1 MAVKPL
7 SADQVRRS
15 IDPASFRFASTEKLR
30 DVDGVLGQERALEA
44 LDFGVGMRREDYNL
58 FVMGAQGSGRHST
71 VRQHLR
77 RRAAAEARPDD
88 WVYVNNFEQNHKPRA
103 LRLPPGRAVTL
114 RDDMAR
120 LIEEISVA
128 IPAAFETDAYRSRRE
143 AIESQFKDRQEQ
155 AFGAIGEE
163 ARKRGLALIRTPM
176 GLALA
181 PVRDEEVLQPEEY
194 RKLPEPVREQIER
207 DIEELQQRLQQT
219 VQQVPDWE
227 RERRRDTREL
237 NRETS
242 SAAVSRLLASL
253 KKTYAGLDG
262 VPDFLE
268 RVEHDIIDNAG
279 QFLRGEEG
287 QSPEQGL
294 AALAGAAGGGRPA
307 PGGPA
312 FTRRYE
318 VNVMVGDGDGGGAP
332 VVEEESP
339 AYNNLIGRVEHLAE
353 MGALLTD
360 FTLVKPG
367 SLHAA
372 NGGYLVID
380 ALRLLQQP
388 WAWEG
393 LKRALRTGAIRIES
407 PGQMMSMITTVSLEP
422 EPIPLDVKVVLIGDR
437 HVYYLLCQHDPDFAK
452 QFKVAVDFED
462 DMARSARS
470 NRQFAAL
477 MATLV
482 RQHELRHL
490 APDGVARVLEHAVRL
505 AGDADKLTLQIGRIS
520 DLLKEADF
528 FAARRRRKLIAGDD
542 VQAAIDA
549 QHSRAERV
557 PRRMQE
563 AILQDTVLIDTAGA
577 QVGQINGLAVYS
589 LGNVAFGKPSRI
601 TARVRIGTGEV
612 VDIERRSELGGSLHT
627 KGVMI
632 LSAYLGARYAT
643 DLPLSLSASLVF
655 EQSYGGVDGDS
666 ASSAELYA
674 LLSALAGLPIGQNF
688 AVTGSVN
695 QHGVVQ
701 AIGGVNEKIEGF
713 FDICAARGLTGDQGV
728 LIPKAN
734 VRHLMLRPHVADAVR
749 GGQFH
754 VYPVTGID
762 EGIALLT
769 GCPAGRLGRSGRY
782 PADSVNRRVQDRI
795 AALAEERRRFGR
807 PLGRA
812 GRDGDGN
819 GKRSEVGS

>member
-7 SADQVRRS
+7 SAEQVRRAV
-15 IDPASFRFASTEKLR
+15 DPAGFRFASTEELR
-30 DVDGVLGQERALEA
+30 DVERMVGQERAIEA

-58 FVMGAQGSGRHST
+58 FVMGPQGSGRHSA
-71 VRQHLR
+71 VRRYLES
-77 RRAAAEARPDD
+77 RAPTEPRPDD
-88 WVYVNNFEQNHKPRA
+88 WVYVNNFEQSHKPRA
-103 LRLPPGRAVTL
+103 LRLPPGRATGL

-120 LIEEISVA
+120 LIEEISAA
-128 IPAAFETDAYRSRRE
+128 IPAAFETDAYRNRRE
-143 AIESQFKDRQEQ
+143 AIDSQFKEKQEH

-163 ARKRGLALIRTPM
+163 AQKRGLALIRTPM

-181 PVRDEEVLQPEEY
+181 PVRDDEVLPPEEY

-219 VQQVPDWE
+219 VQQVPEWD
-227 RERRRDTREL
+227 RERRKDTREL
-237 NRETS
+237 NRETT
-242 SAAVSRLLASL
+242 SAAVSRLISAL
-253 KKTYAGLDG
+253 KKTYADLDA
-262 VPDFLE
+262 VLAHLD
-268 RVEHDIIDNAG
+268 RVEHDVIENAE
-279 QFLRGEEG
+279 QFLRGEDG
-287 QSPEQGL
+287 QRPEQGL
-294 AALAGAAGGGRPA
+294 AALMGGEARAAPSRA
-307 PGGPA
+307 A
-312 FTRRYE
+312 FTRRYL
-318 VNVMVGDGDGGGAP
+318 VNVVVGDGEGEGAP

-360 FTLVKPG
+360 FTLIKPG

-393 LKRALRTGAIRIES
+393 LKRALRTRSIRIES
-407 PGQMMSMITTVSLEP
+407 PGQMMSLITTVSLEP
-422 EPIPLDVKVVLIGDR
+422 EPIPLDVKVVLIDER
-437 HVYYLLCQHDPDFAK
+437 HVYYLLCQYDPDFAK
-452 QFKVAVDFED
+452 QFKVSVDFED
-462 DMARSARS
+462 DMVRSAKS
-470 NRQFAAL
+470 NREFAAL
-477 MATLV
+477 LATMV
-482 RQHELRHL
+482 RQDALRHL

-505 AGDADKLTLQIGRIS
+505 AGDTDKLTLQVGRIS

-528 FAARRRRKLIAGDD
+528 FAGRAGRKLVGAAD
-542 VQAAIDA
+542 VQAAIEA
-549 QHSRAERV
+549 QHGRADRV
-557 PRRMQE
+557 SRRMQE
-563 AILQDTVLIDTAGA
+563 AITKDTVLIDTSGA

-612 VDIERRSELGGSLHT
+612 VDIERRSELGGPLHT

-632 LSAYLGARYAT
+632 LSAYLGARYAHE
-643 DLPLSLSASLVF
+643 LPLSLSASLVF

-674 LLSALAGLPIGQNF
+674 LLSALSGLPIDQSL

-713 FDICAARGLTGDQGV
+713 YDICDARGLTGDQGV
-728 LIPKAN
+728 LIPQAN
-734 VRHLMLRPHVADAVR
+734 VRHLMLRPDVVGAVR
-749 GGQFH
+749 DGRFRIF
-754 VYPVTGID
+754 PVARIDDGI
-762 EGIALLT
+762 ELLT
-769 GCPAGRLGRSGRY
+769 GRAAGRTGRNGRY
-782 PADSVNRRVQDRI
+782 PADTVNRLVQDRI
-795 AALAEERRRFGR
+795 VALAEKRRHFVRELGEGPGGR
-807 PLGRA
+807 KDNDLGKSE
-812 GRDGDGN
+812 GRG
-819 GKRSEVGS
+819 